1 MRGKLIVLTGID
13 GSGKTVQTKL
23 LYEKLRKEGYPVET
37 IDYPR
42 YGETFYGELAG
53 RYLRGEFGKLH
64 NVSPYLAAPLFA
76 GDRFETR
83 DTLEGW
89 LNDGKIILLNRYVV
103 DNIAHQGARV
113 PLLEVEKFIDWLTR
127 LEHDV
132 YKLPKADMNILLSL
146 PPTIAYER
154 VQQKQKRD
162 YLKGKERDIHEDD
175 LDYLS
180 ITSKLFHKL
189 ALQPDWEIVECVDDH
204 DNPLSETYVSE
215 GIWGCVDEFLKR
227 TTREM
232 NNFEELKNEAIRQQ
246 NRTGINPLSPSQLG
260 EIVWLYKSGYSTEA
274 IASRLNVKTW
284 DIDSY
289 INSVG
294 RTK

>member
-42 YGETFYGELAG
+42 YGKTFFADLVA
-53 RYLRGEFGKLH
+53 RYLRGEFGRLSD
-64 NVSPYLAAPLFA
+64 VSPYLAAPLFA
-76 GDRFETR
+76 GDRFETK

-113 PLLEVEKFIDWLTR
+113 PLPEVDKFIDWLTR

-189 ALQPDWEIVECVDDH
+189 ALQPDWKIVECVKGSNIHGDD
-204 DNPLSETYVSE
+204 NGIPLNEAVISERVWE
-215 GIWGCVDEFLKR
+215 CVCEFLNQVENYNHNAEDVNKEFMR
-227 TTREM
+227 
-232 NNFEELKNEAIRQQ
+232 
-246 NRTGINPLSPSQLG
+246 
-260 EIVWLYKSGYSTEA
+260 
-274 IASRLNVKTW
+274 
-284 DIDSY
+284 SY
-289 INSVG
+289 LA
-294 RTK
+294 